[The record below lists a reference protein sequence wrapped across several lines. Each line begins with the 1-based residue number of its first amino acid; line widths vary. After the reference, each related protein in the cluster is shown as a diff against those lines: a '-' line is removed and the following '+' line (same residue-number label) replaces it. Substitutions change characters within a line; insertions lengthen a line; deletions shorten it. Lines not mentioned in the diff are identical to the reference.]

1 MGTYLTKGE
10 TFATGNTVTA
20 AKLNNLVDNATVT
33 ASSIG
38 STELANAAVT
48 ADKISTASPQPVT
61 TGTIRNNAVDNT
73 KLEDMG
79 SQTVKVRSTNST
91 GDPSNLAM
99 IGGGTNGSSKM
110 LVGTSDSINA
120 VTASQFKLVNSS
132 DADVT
137 NNTAAKLR
145 LHTTSVSDW
154 DTVAAATDVHDDN
167 DRLLFY
173 DADGVS
179 ATVAS
184 LKQIAP
190 KKLLQSLPATTSST
204 GAVQIASGT
213 NVTDPFNATTVETAF
228 APTQAI
234 NCPIFAKAVLEA
246 TTDLVGSAAV
256 TNSPVSID
264 SVYNF
269 GTQLTS
275 GTLTASTTYYIYEY
289 AAGDDFTGVG
299 ASSNATGVNFT
310 ATGTSPTWSNG
321 SKIIAA
327 PLVASRGVIN
337 VVFSD
342 ALPHNRYM
350 VMATA
355 NYFTTN
361 APLNTWRYTAQFKAE
376 SKTTSGFT
384 IKFGSYS
391 DGSAELRTPRNL
403 QIIVF

>member
-33 ASSIG
+33 AGSIG
-38 STELANAAVT
+38 STELATNAVT

-120 VTASQFKLVNSS
+120 VVASQFKLVNSS

-190 KKLLQSLPATTSST
+190 KKLIQSLPATTAGT
-204 GAVQIASGT
+204 GAVRIASGSA
-213 NVTDPFNATTVETAF
+213 VTDPFNATTVEDAF
-228 APTQAI
+228 APTQSI
-234 NCPIFAKAVLEA
+234 NCPIFAKAWADVS
-246 TTDLVGSAAV
+246 SAL
-256 TNSPVSID
+256 D
-264 SVYNF
+264 YNA
-269 GTQLTS
+269 TS
-275 GTLTASTTYYIYEY
+275 GTITLDSDYNINTAALASK
-289 AAGDDFTGVG
+289 GV
-299 ASSNATGVNFT
+299 VNFT
-310 ATGTSPTWSNG
+310 FTDSVPSANYVVLVTNANYTTGGTLTE
-321 SKIIAA
+321 
-327 PLVASRGVIN
+327 ASRAIV
-337 VVFSD
+337 S
-342 ALPHNRYM
+342 
-350 VMATA
+350 
-355 NYFTTN
+355 
-361 APLNTWRYTAQFKAE
+361 

-384 IKFGSYS
+384 VTFYEVD
-391 DGSAELRTPRNL
+391 DGNSALTTPRNAAIL
-403 QIIVF
+403 VFGN

>member
-33 ASSIG
+33 AGSIG

-48 ADKISTASPQPVT
+48 ADKISTVSPEPVT
-61 TGTIRNNAVDNT
+61 TCTLRDGAVSNA
-73 KLEDMG
+73 KLADMPA
-79 SQTVKVRSTNST
+79 QTVKVRATNST
-91 GDPSNLAM
+91 GDASDLAAV
-99 IGGGTNGSSKM
+99 GGSTNGSSKM

-120 VTASQFKLVNSS
+120 VEASQFKLVDSS
-132 DADVT
+132 NADAQD
-137 NNTAAKLR
+137 NTAAKLR
-145 LHTTSVSDW
+145 LHTTAVSDW
-154 DTVAAATDVHDDN
+154 DTVAAAADVHDDD
-167 DRLLFY
+167 DRLLIY

-179 ATVAS
+179 ASVAS

-190 KKLLQSLPATTSST
+190 KKLLQSLPAST
-204 GAVQIASGT
+204 AATGVLRVASGAA
-213 NVTDPFNATTVETAF
+213 VTDPFNATVVEDAF

-246 TTDLVGSAAV
+246 TTTLDGNDSTTGPL
-256 TNSPVSID
+256 NIN

-275 GTLTASTTYYIYEY
+275 GTLTSSTTYYIYKY
-289 AAGDDFTGVG
+289 ASGDDFTNVG
-299 ASSNATGVNFT
+299 AASNATGVNFT
-310 ATGTSPTWSNG
+310 ATGTTPTTWSNG
-321 SKIIAA
+321 SIIIAA
-327 PLVASRGVIN
+327 PLVASQGVIN

-342 ALPHNRYM
+342 ALPHDRYM

-355 NYFTTN
+355 NYDTSTGS
-361 APLNTWRYTAQFKAE
+361 TWKYQATFKAE
-376 SKTTSGFT
+376 SKTTAGFT

-391 DGSAELRTPRNL
+391 AGQGELRTPRNL

>member
-33 ASSIG
+33 AGSIG

-48 ADKISTASPQPVT
+48 ADKISTASPEPVT
-61 TGTIRNNAVDNT
+61 TGTIRDGAVSNA
-73 KLEDMG
+73 KLADMAA
-79 SQTVKVRSTNST
+79 QTVKVRATNST
-91 GDPSNLAM
+91 GDASDLAAV
-99 IGGGTNGSSKM
+99 GGSTNGSSKM

-120 VTASQFKLVNSS
+120 VEASQFKLVDSS
-132 DADVT
+132 NADVQ

-145 LHTTSVSDW
+145 LHTTAVSDW
-154 DTVAAATDVHDDN
+154 DTVAAATDVHDDD
-167 DRLLFY
+167 DRLLIY

-179 ATVAS
+179 SSVAS
-184 LKQIAP
+184 LKQVAP
-190 KKLLQSLPATTSST
+190 KKLLQSLPATTAGT
-204 GAVQIASGT
+204 GVLRVASGAA
-213 NVTDPFNATTVETAF
+213 VTDPFNATVVEDALT
-228 APTQAI
+228 PTQAI

-246 TTDLVGSAAV
+246 TTTLDGDSPV
-256 TNSPVSID
+256 TNSPLNIN

-275 GTLTASTTYYIYEY
+275 GTLTSSTTYYIYKY
-289 AAGDDFTGVG
+289 ASGDNFTNVG
-299 ASSNATGVNFT
+299 AASNATGVNFT
-310 ATGTSPTWSNG
+310 ATNTTPDTWSNG
-321 SKIIAA
+321 SIIIAA

-355 NYFTTN
+355 NYDTSTGS
-361 APLNTWRYTAQFKAE
+361 TWKYQATFKAE
-376 SKTTSGFT
+376 SKTTAGFT

-391 DGSAELRTPRNL
+391 AGQGELRTPRNL

>member
-33 ASSIG
+33 AGSIG
-38 STELANAAVT
+38 STELATNAVT

-190 KKLLQSLPATTSST
+190 KKLLQSLPATTAGT
-204 GAVQIASGT
+204 GAVRIASGSA
-213 NVTDPFNATTVETAF
+213 VTDPFNATTVEDAF
-228 APTQAI
+228 APTQSI
-234 NCPIFAKAVLEA
+234 NCPIFAKAWANISSSLDHEA
-246 TTDLVGSAAV
+246 GTGKFSLD
-256 TNSPVSID
+256 NS
-264 SVYNF
+264 YNI
-269 GTQLTS
+269 GTEQSS
-275 GTLTASTTYYIYEY
+275 GTLTSATKYKIIEY
-289 AAGDDFTGVG
+289 KSGDNFTNVG
-299 ASSNATGVNFT
+299 ASSNATGVQFT
-310 ATGTSPTWSNG
+310 ASGTTPTTWTNG
-321 SKIIAA
+321 SR
-327 PLVASRGVIN
+327 LVPVPVVVSRGV
-337 VVFSD
+337 VDFTFSD
-342 ALPHNRYM
+342 AVPSDNFIVLVANSKYGNGTTVEEASR
-350 VMATA
+350 ATIS
-355 NYFTTN
+355 NYGTG
-361 APLNTWRYTAQFKAE
+361 
-376 SKTTSGFT
+376 GFRVT
-384 IKFGSYS
+384 FHEIDDGDDTLATPMFASILVFG
-391 DGSAELRTPRNL
+391 T
-403 QIIVF
+403 

>member
-33 ASSIG
+33 AGSIG

-48 ADKISTASPQPVT
+48 ADKISTVSPEPVT
-61 TGTIRNNAVDNT
+61 TGTIRDGAVSNA
-73 KLEDMG
+73 KLADMPA
-79 SQTVKVRSTNST
+79 QTVKVRATNST
-91 GDPSNLAM
+91 GDASDLAAV
-99 IGGGTNGSSKM
+99 GGSTNGSSKM

-120 VTASQFKLVNSS
+120 VEASQFKLVDSS
-132 DADVT
+132 NADAQD
-137 NNTAAKLR
+137 NTAAKLR
-145 LHTTSVSDW
+145 LHTTAVSDW
-154 DTVAAATDVHDDN
+154 DTVAAAADVHDDD
-167 DRLLFY
+167 DRLLIY

-179 ATVAS
+179 ASVAS

-190 KKLLQSLPATTSST
+190 KKLLQSLPAST
-204 GAVQIASGT
+204 AATGVLRVASGAA
-213 NVTDPFNATTVETAF
+213 VTDPFNATVVEDAF

-246 TTDLVGSAAV
+246 TTTLDGNDSTTGPL
-256 TNSPVSID
+256 NIN

-275 GTLTASTTYYIYEY
+275 GTLTSSTTYYIYKY
-289 AAGDDFTGVG
+289 ASGDDFTNVG
-299 ASSNATGVNFT
+299 AASNATGVNFT
-310 ATGTSPTWSNG
+310 ATGTTPTTWSNG
-321 SKIIAA
+321 SIIIAA
-327 PLVASRGVIN
+327 PLVASQGVIN

-342 ALPHNRYM
+342 ALPHDRYM

-355 NYFTTN
+355 NYDTSTGS
-361 APLNTWRYTAQFKAE
+361 TWKYQATFKAE
-376 SKTTSGFT
+376 SKTTAGFT

-391 DGSAELRTPRNL
+391 AGQGELRTPRNL